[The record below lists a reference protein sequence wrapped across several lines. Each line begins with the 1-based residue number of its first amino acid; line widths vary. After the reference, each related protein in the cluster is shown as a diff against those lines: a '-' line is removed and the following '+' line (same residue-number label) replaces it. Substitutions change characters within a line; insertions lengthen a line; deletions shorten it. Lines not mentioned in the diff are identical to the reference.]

1 MGARWYVLRTQ
12 SRGENLAASDLTRD
26 GFEVFF
32 PRVKGLYSRL
42 KNGEAPLFPGYLFL
56 RCNLERD
63 GLPSFRTTPRVLG
76 WMRFEDDI
84 AWVPDQVV
92 DEIRKRSEII
102 NREGGF
108 RRRFRS
114 GELVRVVSG
123 AIQGLAEV
131 IEDSKSIQSKVR
143 VILEFMGRSVP
154 ALVSGFDLQPV
165 DDLTVP
171 NRQSTRRTRGKG
183 RWIRRPEPTQITSG

>member
-1 MGARWYVLRTQ
+1 MGAQWYVVRTQ
-12 SRGENLAASDLTRD
+12 TRAENLAARDLSRN

-42 KNGEAPLFPGYLFL
+42 KDGEAPLFPGYLFL
-56 RCNLERD
+56 RCDLERD
-63 GLPSFRTTPRVLG
+63 GLPSFRTIHRVLG
-76 WMRFEDDI
+76 WVRFEDDI
-84 AWVPDQVV
+84 AWIPDQVV
-92 DEIRKRSEII
+92 DEIRKRSENI

-131 IEDSKSIQSKVR
+131 IEDSKSVQSKVR
-143 VILEFMGRSVP
+143 VLLEFMGRSVL
-154 ALVSGFDLQPV
+154 AQVSGFDLQPV
-165 DDLTVP
+165 YDQSGAK
-171 NRQSTRRTRGKG
+171 RRSTRGTRGKG
-183 RWIRRPEPTQITSG
+183 RWIRKPEPTPLSSG